1 MKFDGDQTII
11 NVPDQA
17 TQTLVRSLLNAD
29 SGTYESVEVG
39 RLCWWRTHGSIFF
52 QSVSLKRCHLSSR
65 SSAPLGALVKPAV
78 SGGCKS
84 DVLGIYDRD
93 PRVIHLLTAL

>member
-17 TQTLVRSLLNAD
+17 TQTLVRSLPNAA
-29 SGTYESVEVG
+29 SSTYESVEVG
-39 RLCWWRTHGSIFF
+39 SFCWWRTHGSDFF
-52 QSVSLKRCHLSSR
+52 QGISLKRCYLSSR
-65 SSAPLGALVKPAV
+65 SSLRALVKPAV

-84 DVLGIYDRD
+84 DVVGIYDRD